1 MTEKKTR
8 MFLETQG
15 LNKVF
20 LGREILKN
28 CDLHVETST
37 IYGLLGANGA
47 GKTTIFKDV
56 TELIRSTAG
65 QIRIFGQDADSQGS
79 AILADIELLYFYLR
93 HSINNQ
99 EI

>member
-20 LGREILKN
+20 LGCEILKN

-47 GKTTIFKDV
+47 GSCDRAYQTDS
-56 TELIRSTAG
+56 R
-65 QIRIFGQDADSQGS
+65 AD
-79 AILADIELLYFYLR
+79 
-93 HSINNQ
+93 
-99 EI
+99 